1 MLTRL
6 AHKRTFFRS
15 SASSN
20 LRSSHSQT
28 AEKEDEFR
36 VFDVRNR
43 KRKEVAADAKYIRPP
58 MPPSR
63 ELQMPIDQDWSNV
76 WPGPR
81 TFHPA
86 SVPLPLKQGR
96 DRNGKKRIPPG
107 KYANAELMK
116 LPNFLHL
123 TPPAVKKHCDA
134 LRKFCT
140 PWPRNLV
147 DDECVER
154 HFPLRVISTDYCH
167 SSSKIR
173 DPKARVVTFQFKLSH
188 LSLDAH
194 SKDKIR
200 RLLGD
205 RHNDESDAVT
215 LVADRCPLRKQN
227 YDYNQYLLLA
237 LFYES
242 WKTENWESEKVE
254 EDMESYDWSRS
265 RSRRSFLS
273 LVKWRNRAADT
284 ANGETPNIGDA
295 IDEGT
300 LAADSRFTRNDVDAY
315 KNAVSELFNRGEN
328 IENLFKY
335 KESVLKIVH

>member
-6 AHKRTFFRS
+6 AAVQQTTFRLPGGLL
-15 SASSN
+15 SN
-20 LRSSHSQT
+20 LRRFNGQT
-28 AEKEDEFR
+28 EYQEDEFR

-43 KRKEVAADAKYIRPP
+43 KRKESATDAKYIRPP

-63 ELQMPIDQDWSNV
+63 ELRMPTDQDWSNV

-86 SVPLPLKQGR
+86 SVPLPLKQGF
-96 DRNGKKRIPPG
+96 DRRKKRTPPG

-123 TPPAVKKHCDA
+123 TPPAVKKHCNA

-140 PWPRNLV
+140 PWPSALL
-147 DDECVER
+147 DDEKIEK

-167 SSSKIR
+167 SSPKIR
-173 DPKARVVTFQFKLSH
+173 DPKARVVTFQFRLSH
-188 LSLDAH
+188 LSLDSH

-205 RHNDESDAVT
+205 RHNSETDVVT

-227 YDYNQYLLLA
+227 YDYNQYLMLA
-237 LFYES
+237 LYYES
-242 WKTENWESEKVE
+242 WMTEHWESEKVE
-254 EDMESYDWSRS
+254 EDMESYDWNRS
-265 RSRRSFLS
+265 RSRQALLAYVEWCKR
-273 LVKWRNRAADT
+273 RNGDGTADAASSSSSEDHVSQ
-284 ANGETPNIGDA
+284 NF
-295 IDEGT
+295 DE
-300 LAADSRFTRNDVDAY
+300 Y
-315 KNAVSELFNRGEN
+315 KNAVDDLFNKGETIHN
-328 IENLFKY
+328 IFKY
-335 KESVLKIVH
+335 KESVLKIVF